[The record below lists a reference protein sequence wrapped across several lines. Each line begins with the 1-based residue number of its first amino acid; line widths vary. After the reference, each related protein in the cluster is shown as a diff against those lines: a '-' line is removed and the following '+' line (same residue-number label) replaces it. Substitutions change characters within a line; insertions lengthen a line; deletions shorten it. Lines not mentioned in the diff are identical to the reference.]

1 MKNSHIINTDNTAK
15 ESEARALRALLVLEL
30 VSSSTQPVTPS
41 QIGMRLQIP
50 KATLARMVDTLV
62 ESNHLTRLVGGRGL
76 IPGPAWPNWPYRQ
89 SATMLSSELAEQFF
103 APWFSHLVKRA
114 T

>member
-76 IPGPAWPNWPYRQ
+76 IPGPRLAQ

>member
-76 IPGPAWPNWPYRQ
+76 IPGPR
-89 SATMLSSELAEQFF
+89 LAQLALQTIGNNAF
-103 APWFSHLVKRA
+103 KRTCRA
-114 T
+114 VLKNRG